1 MSQDR
6 RPQKLLGRLVSP
18 VVDAVDPDSLLER
31 VDLNDLVG
39 RIDIDAALKRIDVN
53 RLVGRIDLDALLQRV
68 DVDAIIQRVDV
79 DAIIQRVD
87 VNAVVQ
93 RVDIGQVVDRVDVN
107 ALVQHVDIEGIVK
120 QVRVSSMVADTASQ
134 ISAKS
139 IESARRTVA
148 RVDAAVER
156 PIDRAAGRQ
165 DDPDR
170 AQVARLAGP
179 VARLGAWFLDT
190 IVISLTFTAAVAVG
204 GYLVELF
211 TNQNV
216 DPTKGSGLGWF
227 LAGTF
232 WAGMYLFLAWFL
244 AQRTVG
250 MAIFGIRVT
259 RTDGSLVRA
268 RDSLVRVIVFPFS
281 FILGLGLVGIVI
293 GRRRRALH
301 DVAAGTLVASDV
313 AAAIADANVE

>member
-1 MSQDR
+1 VSQDR

-31 VDLNDLVG
+31 VDLNDLVE
-39 RIDIDAALKRIDVN
+39 RIDLDAALKRIDVN
-53 RLVGRIDLDALLQRV
+53 RLVGRIDLDALL
-68 DVDAIIQRVDV
+68 QRVDV

-107 ALVQHVDIEGIVK
+107 ALVQRVDIDGIVK

-148 RVDAAVER
+148 RLDGAVLR

-170 AQVARLAGP
+170 AEVARLAGP
-179 VARLGAWFLDT
+179 IARLGAWFLDT
-190 IVISLTFTAAVAVG
+190 IVISLSFTAAVAVG

-216 DPTKGSGLGWF
+216 DPTKGNGWGWL
-227 LAGTF
+227 LAGTL
-232 WAGMYLFLAWFL
+232 WGGMYFFLAWFL

-259 RTDGSLVRA
+259 RSDGSRVRA
-268 RDSLVRVIVFPFS
+268 RDSLVRIIVFPFS

-293 GRRRRALH
+293 GRRRRALQ

-313 AAAIADANVE
+313 MAELEFESAAANLE